1 MPFTLSHPAAVAPLR
16 WIVRRDRLPLEAVVI
31 GAMSPDFEY
40 LLRLEPLSLVSH
52 SMHGLLVFCLPVG
65 LLTLA
70 LWVSLLRVPV
80 RALFALLPSDGDAPR
95 TVAWWGRAALA
106 LLVGSATHL
115 FWDAFTHR
123 DEWGPVIIPS
133 LRSTA
138 FTIGGVGVPLY
149 NVLQH
154 VSSLVGGIV
163 VGIWLWRK
171 MQRDGAWPAIV
182 AVPWRQGTWIAL
194 GAVALAVGAWN
205 ADGRGIM
212 LHSSRAT
219 IVLGR
224 IAVGVMVGF
233 SIGLVI
239 FAAIRRGR
247 GMDRA
252 PNALNP

>member
-1 MPFTLSHPAAVAPLR
+1 MPFTLAHPAAVAPLR
-16 WIVRRDRLPLEAVVI
+16 WIVRRDRLPLEAVVL

-52 SMHGLLVFCLPVG
+52 SMRGLLVFCLPVG

-80 RALFALLPSDGDAPR
+80 RALFALQPSDGDAPR

-123 DEWGPVIIPS
+123 DSWGPIIIPS
-133 LRSTA
+133 LRNTA

-163 VGIWLWRK
+163 VGVWLWRK

-182 AVPWRQGTWIAL
+182 QAPWRQGTWIAL

-212 LHSSRAT
+212 LHSSRVT

-239 FAAIRRGR
+239 FAAIFHGR
-247 GMDRA
+247 SMDRA
-252 PNALNP
+252 PNAGNP